1 MNPPD
6 WREPAGLPAGQ
17 ELPERAL
24 HNCILDLTNVQGA
37 IAMYTPVPSVLVTRV
52 RGHLCEAYADA
63 WVAAAEPFMAG
74 GQEIR
79 VFNDWGTMEGYDS
92 AARRRL
98 TDWARNHRKQLR
110 GTYFTVTSR
119 IVSMGVAVAG
129 IALALVAVK
138 LESLPRDEFLSRVDE
153 ALWQR

>member
-6 WREPAGLPAGQ
+6 WRELAGSAAGQ
-17 ELPERAL
+17 ELPQRAL
-24 HNCILDLTNVQGA
+24 QNCILDLANVQGA
-37 IAMYTPVPSVLVTRV
+37 IAMYTPLPSVLVTRV
-52 RGHLCEAYADA
+52 RGHLCEGDADD
-63 WVAAAEPFMAG
+63 WIEAAEPFMAG

-79 VFNDWGTMEGYDS
+79 IFNDWGTMEGYDS

-98 TDWARNHRKQLR
+98 TDWAKNHRQQLL

-129 IALALVAVK
+129 VALALVAVK
-138 LESLPRDEFLSRVDE
+138 LESLPRDEFLARVDE

>member
-6 WREPAGLPAGQ
+6 WRE
-17 ELPERAL
+17 LPERAL
-24 HNCILDLTNVQGA
+24 QNCILDLTNVQGA
-37 IAMYTPVPSVLVTRV
+37 IAMYTPLPTMLVTRV
-52 RGHLCEAYADA
+52 RGHLSEAFAEA
-63 WVAAAEPFMAG
+63 WIEATNPWMAG

-79 VFNDWGTMEGYDS
+79 IFNDWGTMEGYDS

-98 TDWARNHRKQLR
+98 TDWAMLHRKQLR
-110 GTYFTVTSR
+110 GTYFTMTSR

-129 IALALVAVK
+129 TALALVSVK
-138 LESLPRDEFLSRVDE
+138 LESFPRDEFLSRVDE